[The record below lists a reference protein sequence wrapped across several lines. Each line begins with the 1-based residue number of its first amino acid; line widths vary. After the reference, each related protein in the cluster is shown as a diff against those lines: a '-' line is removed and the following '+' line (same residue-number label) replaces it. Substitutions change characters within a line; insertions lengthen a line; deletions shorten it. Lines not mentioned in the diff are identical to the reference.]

1 MTIAH
6 AVNSSDLTHVEHRQC
21 DADVLHAL
29 ARSSKKSSKHAANDL
44 GLALLH
50 VRDGLD
56 AGRYN
61 ECLDLYY
68 RACVQLL
75 RNKTTAVRTV
85 NRGLVQKACEMTLRE
100 YLLDVCEVCLGTDM
114 LDYGERRRGERRSG
128 DTTGSIGHSV
138 VGERRRGD
146 RRLICPKCNGTKRSV
161 INHVSRRHALGIS
174 RDTYMAIWERL
185 LPEFG
190 NLLLVA
196 ERRCRGRVRK
206 LLEG

>member
-6 AVNSSDLTHVEHRQC
+6 AVNSSDLRHYDHKMA
-21 DADVLHAL
+21 DADVLQAL
-29 ARSSKKSSKHAANDL
+29 AHSNPL
-44 GLALLH
+44 GVALLH

-75 RNKTTAVRTV
+75 RHKTTAVRTV
-85 NRGLVQKACEMTLRE
+85 NRGLVSKACEMTLRE

-114 LDYGERRRGERRSG
+114 LDYGERRRGERRAG
-128 DTTGSIGHSV
+128 DTTGSIMI
-138 VGERRRGD
+138 VGERRRGE
-146 RRLICPKCNGTKRSV
+146 RRLICPKCNGTKKPV
-161 INHVSRRHALGIS
+161 INHVARRHALGIS

-206 LLEG
+206 LLD